1 MVRIIRSLRINDN
14 FDNEYIVYSNKV
26 NTTDD
31 SYEDRNNLIISDTFG
46 EGTQKTIDNSNIL
59 KIGYINM
66 YQRPVL
72 DSDSF
77 RIII

>member
-26 NTTDD
+26 NSTDD

-66 YQRPVL
+66 Y
-72 DSDSF
+72 
-77 RIII
+77 